1 MIKFNVAYNI
11 AKEELPF
18 TKFKSEIIFMKKN
31 GLNVN
36 PTYSNEMACAQFIAV
51 IGDTLKQ
58 KTAADVGNATQAYMS
73 FMIDDDTDV
82 STKECVIV
90 YSRILRK
97 GRPVNILIV

>member
-1 MIKFNVAYNI
+1 
-11 AKEELPF
+11 
-18 TKFKSEIIFMKKN
+18 MKKN

-51 IGDTLKQ
+51 GDPLKQ
-58 KTAADVGNATQAYMS
+58 KTAADVGNATYMS
-73 FMIDDDTDV
+73 FTIMFTIHGETDV